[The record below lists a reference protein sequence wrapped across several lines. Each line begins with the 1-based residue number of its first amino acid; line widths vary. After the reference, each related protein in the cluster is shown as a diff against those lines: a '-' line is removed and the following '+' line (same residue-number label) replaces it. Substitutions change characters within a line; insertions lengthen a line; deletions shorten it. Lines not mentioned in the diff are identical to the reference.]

1 MTIMEEKQ
9 SSPVHQTKTMERQQS
24 FRCVENNNN
33 PPRKARSLEKQVSFQ
48 GVSVENHHHPSR
60 LGRSMEKQQSFR
72 GVTTAENQKR
82 GLIMEKLPSFGKAST
97 TMERQKSFRGG
108 FLEKQKSFRVV
119 MERQLSF
126 IGERRKK
133 TESPGKRGDSPLH
146 IAARTGNL
154 GKVKDLFRGGCDGEE
169 LLSKQN
175 LEGETPLYTAAEN
188 GHSAVVEEMLER
200 MDLQTAS
207 IAARNGFDP
216 FHVAA
221 KQGHLE
227 VLKILLETFPNLAM
241 TTDLLCTT
249 ALHTA
254 ATQGHIDVVNLLLET
269 DSNLAKI
276 AKNNGKTALH
286 SAARMGHVE
295 VVKSLIG
302 NDPSIGF
309 RTDKKGQT
317 ALHMAVKRQND
328 GIVVE
333 LVKPDVAVLSVEDNK
348 GNTPLHIATNKGRI
362 KVIVRCLLS
371 FEGINLNPINK
382 AGDTPLDVAERIGN
396 AELASVLKEAG
407 AATAKDLGKPQNP
420 AKQLKQTVSD
430 IKHEVQSQLQQSRQ
444 TGVRVQKIAK
454 RLKKLHISG
463 LNNAINSATVVAVL
477 IATVAFAA
485 IFTIPGQY
493 EEDRSKGDLL
503 GQAHIA
509 NKAPFLVFFIFD
521 SLALFI
527 SLAVVVVQTSVVVI
541 EEKAKKKLVFVINK
555 LMWCACLFISIA
567 FVSLSYIVVG
577 KEEMWLAVCA
587 TVIGGTIM
595 LTTIGA
601 MCYCVIMHRVEE
613 SKLKSIRKE
622 RSKSQSFSMSRM
634 PSDSEILNGEYNKRM
649 YAL

>member
-1 MTIMEEKQ
+1 MGSLPPVMENQ
-9 SSPVHQTKTMERQQS
+9 HS
-24 FRCVENNNN
+24 FLGNSIEVQESLRCVGAENH
-33 PPRKARSLEKQVSFQ
+33 PRKGRPLEKQVSFQ
-48 GVSVENHHHPSR
+48 HGTE
-60 LGRSMEKQQSFR
+60 GR
-72 GVTTAENQKR
+72 A
-82 GLIMEKLPSFGKAST
+82 
-97 TMERQKSFRGG
+97 MERQRSLRG
-108 FLEKQKSFRVV
+108 FVEKQKSFRVV
-119 MERQLSF
+119 IERQLSF
-126 IGERRKK
+126 MNGEKK
-133 TESPGKRGDSPLH
+133 MKKNESPGKRGDSPLH

-154 GKVKDLFRGGCDGEE
+154 GKVLESIRSCNSAEELKE

-175 LEGETPLYTAAEN
+175 LEGETPLYTAADN
-188 GHSAVVEEMLER
+188 GHSLVVEEMLKHMNLE
-200 MDLQTAS
+200 TAS

-227 VLKILLETFPNLAM
+227 TLKKLLETFPNLAM

-254 ATQGHIDVVNLLLET
+254 ATQGHIDVVNLLLKT
-269 DSNLAKI
+269 DSHLAKI

-302 NDPSIGF
+302 NDASIGF

-317 ALHMAVKRQND
+317 ALHMAVKGKQE
-328 GIVVE
+328 GIVLE
-333 LVKPDVAVLSVEDNK
+333 LVRPDPKVLSVEDNK
-348 GNTPLHIATNKGRI
+348 GNTPLHIATKKGRT
-362 KVIVRCLLS
+362 KIVRCLVS
-371 FEGINLNPINK
+371 FDGINLNALNK
-382 AGDTPLDVAERIGN
+382 AGDTALDIAEKIGN
-396 AELASVLKEAG
+396 AELVLVLKEAG

-430 IKHEVQSQLQQSRQ
+430 IRHEVQSQLQQSRQ
-444 TGVRVQKIAK
+444 TGARVQRIAK
-454 RLKKLHISG
+454 RLKKLHING

-493 EEDRSKGDLL
+493 EEDRTNGTLVL
-503 GQAHIA
+503 GEARIA
-509 NKAPFLVFFIFD
+509 NEAPFLVFFIFD

-541 EEKAKKKLVFVINK
+541 EQKAKKKLVFVINK
-555 LMWCACLFISIA
+555 LMWLACLFISIA
-567 FVSLSYIVVG
+567 FVSLSFIVVG
-577 KEEMWLAVCA
+577 KEDMWLAICA

-601 MCYCVIMHRVEE
+601 MCYCVVMHRIEE
-613 SKLKSIRKE
+613 CKLKQMRKE
-622 RSKSQSFSMSRM
+622 RSKSRSFSLSHM
-634 PSDSEILNGEYNKRM
+634 PSESEILNGELNKRM